1 MLLYI
6 VVVRYLIMSSRFESI
21 NLIEVYETNGTE
33 EKGLRSDRPKVKVSE
48 HWNRKEFV
56 VIEIDGKKVTVLAA
70 ELQRAIDNAQNAHG
84 Y

>member
-1 MLLYI
+1 
-6 VVVRYLIMSSRFESI
+6 MSSRFESI

-56 VIEIDGKKVTVLAA
+56 VIEVDGKKVTVLAA

>member
-1 MLLYI
+1 
-6 VVVRYLIMSSRFESI
+6 MSSRFESI

-56 VIEIDGKKVTVLAA
+56 VIEIDGKKVTVLAS
-70 ELQRAIDNAQNAHG
+70 ELHRAIDNSQNAHG

>member
-1 MLLYI
+1 
-6 VVVRYLIMSSRFESI
+6 MSTRFESI
-21 NLIEVYETNGTE
+21 NLIGVYETSGTE
-33 EKGLRSDRPKVKVSE
+33 EQGLRCDRPKVKVRE

-56 VIEIDGKKVTVLAA
+56 VIEIDGKEVTVLAA